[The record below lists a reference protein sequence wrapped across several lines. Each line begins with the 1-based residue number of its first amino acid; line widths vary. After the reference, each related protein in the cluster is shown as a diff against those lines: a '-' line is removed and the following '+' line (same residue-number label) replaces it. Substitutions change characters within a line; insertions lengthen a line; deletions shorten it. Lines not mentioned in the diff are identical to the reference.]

1 VGTVAID
8 LAMLIERVVGRG
20 PSVQRLAAC
29 IADCA
34 VFNLGVW
41 KIVQPRLG

>member
-1 VGTVAID
+1 MGTVAID